1 MGMKSMCVN
10 PRCAQ
15 AFELE
20 LVSMLT
26 GREVAKIEAGHRN
39 PDSLGRFSIFARD
52 YSQGHDLMKQ
62 IALFFFFKINVLQT
76 IKIREGSESEGEEKD
91 KSHHCC

>member
-1 MGMKSMCVN
+1 MCVN

-39 PDSLGRFSIFARD
+39 PDSLDRFPIFAWD
-52 YSQGHDLMKQ
+52 TPKAMTL
-62 IALFFFFKINVLQT
+62 
-76 IKIREGSESEGEEKD
+76 
-91 KSHHCC
+91 